1 MATGAN
7 KRTSVGAA
15 ADKQARGPAGAP
27 KEGGGKAGAAGQ
39 GSVAGKR
46 GTAGSGG
53 VAGNSGKGGRG
64 GVRGGYADGPRLLA
78 DIGGTNARFAL
89 ELGPGH
95 VGQIRV
101 YPGADHPTITDAIRH
116 FLKDMR
122 IGRVSHAAI
131 AIANPVDGD
140 HVQMTN
146 HNWAFSIEA
155 TRRELGFDTL
165 LVVND
170 FTALAMALPEL
181 TSAQRMQVGGG
192 SSRPSSV
199 IGLLGPGTGLGVSG
213 LIPTDD
219 HWIALGSEGG
229 HASFAPQDEREDLV
243 LQYAR
248 KKWPHVSFE
257 RVCAG
262 PGLELIY
269 RALAARDKKRVASSL
284 EPADIVQRA
293 KDADELA
300 LEAVNCFCAILG
312 TFAGN
317 IAVTLGALGGI
328 YIGGGVVPHLG
339 TLFQASPFRRR
350 FEAKGRFEAYLA
362 NIPTF
367 VITAEYPAFLGVS
380 AILDEQLGQRAGGG
394 SAMFERIRQMRDLL
408 SPAERRVGDLALN
421 HPRSI
426 ISDPIV
432 DIARKADVSQPTVI
446 RFCRSLGCQG
456 LSDFKLKLATGL
468 TGTIPVSHS
477 QVHLGDSA
485 TDFGAKVLDNT
496 VSAILQLREH
506 MNFDQVER
514 AIGVL
519 NGANRIEFYGLGNS
533 NIVAQDAHYK
543 FFRFGIPTIAYGD
556 PYIQAASAALLGRGD
571 VIVVVSKSGKA
582 PELLRVLDAAM
593 RAGVQVVAITSSNTP
608 LAKRATVALE
618 TDHIE
623 VRDSQLSMISRIL
636 HLLMIDILAVG
647 VAIRQAVP
655 DAGVHQAVETL
666 REAGDDEAVAVLD
679 WLSHGAARAER
690 DKH

>member
-1 MATGAN
+1 
-7 KRTSVGAA
+7 
-15 ADKQARGPAGAP
+15 
-27 KEGGGKAGAAGQ
+27 
-39 GSVAGKR
+39 
-46 GTAGSGG
+46 
-53 VAGNSGKGGRG
+53 
-64 GVRGGYADGPRLLA
+64 
-78 DIGGTNARFAL
+78 
-89 ELGPGH
+89 
-95 VGQIRV
+95 
-101 YPGADHPTITDAIRH
+101 
-116 FLKDMR
+116 
-122 IGRVSHAAI
+122 
-131 AIANPVDGD
+131 
-140 HVQMTN
+140 
-146 HNWAFSIEA
+146 
-155 TRRELGFDTL
+155 
-165 LVVND
+165 
-170 FTALAMALPEL
+170 
-181 TSAQRMQVGGG
+181 
-192 SSRPSSV
+192 
-199 IGLLGPGTGLGVSG
+199 
-213 LIPTDD
+213 
-219 HWIALGSEGG
+219 
-229 HASFAPQDEREDLV
+229 
-243 LQYAR
+243 
-248 KKWPHVSFE
+248 
-257 RVCAG
+257 
-262 PGLELIY
+262 
-269 RALAARDKKRVASSL
+269 
-284 EPADIVQRA
+284 
-293 KDADELA
+293 
-300 LEAVNCFCAILG
+300 
-312 TFAGN
+312 
-317 IAVTLGALGGI
+317 VTLGALGGI

>member
-1 MATGAN
+1 MSTGVQT
-7 KRTSVGAA
+7 RT
-15 ADKQARGPAGAP
+15 AP
-27 KEGGGKAGAAGQ
+27 GAGQ
-39 GSVAGKR
+39 H
-46 GTAGSGG
+46 
-53 VAGNSGKGGRG
+53 
-64 GVRGGYADGPRLLA
+64 ADGPRLLA

-89 ELGPGH
+89 ETAPGEI
-95 VGQIRV
+95 GQVQV
-101 YPGADHPTITDAIRH
+101 YPCASYPGVAEVIKKY
-116 FLKDMR
+116 LKDTK
-122 IGRVSHAAI
+122 IGRVNHAAI

-140 HVQMTN
+140 LVRMTN
-146 HNWAFSIEA
+146 HDWSFSIEA
-155 TRRELGFDTL
+155 TRRALGFDTL

-170 FTALAMALPEL
+170 FTALAMALPGL
-181 TSAQRMQVGGG
+181 TDGQREQVGGG
-192 SSRPSSV
+192 QRRQNSV

-213 LIPTDD
+213 LIPADD
-219 HWIALGSEGG
+219 RWIALGSEGG
-229 HASFAPQDEREDLV
+229 HASFAPQDEREDIV

-269 RALAARDKKRVASSL
+269 RALAGRDKKRV
-284 EPADIVQRA
+284 PTTVDTADVVRRA
-293 KDADELA
+293 HEGEALA
-300 LEAVNCFCAILG
+300 RETVDCFCAILG
-312 TFAGN
+312 SFAGN

-328 YIGGGVVPHLG
+328 YIGGGVVGRLG
-339 TLFQASPFRRR
+339 ELFKLSPFRQR
-350 FEAKGRFEAYLA
+350 FEAKGRFETYLA
-362 NIPTF
+362 NVPTY

-380 AILDEQLGQRAGGG
+380 AILAEQLSNRAGGG
-394 SAMFERIRQMRDLL
+394 SSAVFERIRQMRDALT
-408 SPAERRVGDLALN
+408 PAERRVAELALN

-426 ISDPIV
+426 INDPIV

-477 QVHLGDSA
+477 QVHLGDTA

-506 MNFDQVER
+506 LNFEQVEN
-514 AIGVL
+514 AIKLL
-519 NGANRIEFYGLGNS
+519 NGARRIEFYGLGNS

-556 PYIQAASAALLGRGD
+556 LYMQAASAALLGKGD
-571 VIVVVSKSGKA
+571 VIVAVSKSGRA
-582 PELLRVLDAAM
+582 PELLRVLDVAM
-593 RAGVQVVAITSSNTP
+593 QAGAKVIAITSSNTP

-623 VRDSQLSMISRIL
+623 MRESQLSMISRIL

-647 VAIRQAVP
+647 VAIRRASP
-655 DAGVHQAVETL
+655 DAEVNDAVA
-666 REAGDDEAVAVLD
+666 RARDNADDDTSAVLD
-679 WLSHGAARAER
+679 WLSHGASSTAS
-690 DKH
+690 D